1 MSSASKGRVT
11 KNKSTRRDATR
22 REIEQLSKK
31 LGKGMRSH
39 YNIQNASIM
48 SGRTKPLRCD
58 QSVLYWTRSNAF
70 LDGQKRLPLVE
81 RTNKL
86 SLAEFVKLYVSAED
100 LEYRRSPAKNPTASE
115 HEQELHYSLDIYT
128 ADSIPDT
135 EFEACFKLI
144 EETSSDA
151 YKGSG
156 WGWSPKKKMKEMRL
170 PDMRYLI
177 LRQGSKATPE
187 NIENAEGGTVSST
200 GQLLGFT
207 SFMVTYEDGKKVIY
221 CYEIHLSSAA
231 QGQGL
236 GSQLMIRLANI
247 GRRIGLEKVMLTVFR
262 SNEKAVR
269 FYYKL
274 GFTEDEY
281 SPPPR
286 ILRNGMVK
294 EPDYMILSK
303 SLRSNR

>member
-31 LGKGMRSH
+31 LGK
-39 YNIQNASIM
+39 
-48 SGRTKPLRCD
+48 
-58 QSVLYWTRSNAF
+58 
-70 LDGQKRLPLVE
+70 DGQKRLPLVE

-128 ADSIPDT
+128 ADSIPDAD
-135 EFEACFKLI
+135 FEACFKLI

>member
-1 MSSASKGRVT
+1 MSSSGKDRVT
-11 KNKSTRRDATR
+11 KNKSARREETRRK
-22 REIEQLSKK
+22 IEQLSKK
-31 LGKGMRSH
+31 LGK
-39 YNIQNASIM
+39 
-48 SGRTKPLRCD
+48 
-58 QSVLYWTRSNAF
+58 
-70 LDGQKRLPLVE
+70 DGKKRLPLVE

-86 SLAEFVKLYVSAED
+86 SLFEFMKSYVSAED
-100 LEYRRSPAKNPTASE
+100 LECRGSPAKNATVSGS
-115 HEQELHYSLDIYT
+115 EQELHYSLDIYT
-128 ADSIPDT
+128 AASIPDAD
-135 EFEACFKLI
+135 FEACFKLI

-151 YKGSG
+151 YKESG
-156 WGWSPKKKMKEMRL
+156 WGWSPKKKTKEMRL

-177 LRQGSKATPE
+177 LRRGPKTTPE
-187 NIENAEGGTVSST
+187 NTGSAEGGIAPPT
-200 GQLLGFT
+200 GQFLGFT
-207 SFMVTYEDGKKVIY
+207 SFMVTYEDGKEVVY

-231 QGQGL
+231 QGLGL
-236 GSQLMIRLANI
+236 GSQLMMRLVNI

-262 SNEKAVR
+262 SNDKAVR

-303 SLRSNR
+303 SLRSNRR